1 MQMNSWYDIFENKN
15 QIDRVKL
22 LQEGKHEEVQN
33 DIWNRYNQDDMI
45 KSSDHL
51 LELIEEEKKL
61 LKDQSASRIFIG
73 GMSQGCEVAL
83 ATLLRYKGDSALAGV
98 IGLSGILGY
107 NFNKAGGLSEQQMAM
122 IRKTPL
128 FLYVGE
134 DDSNCLLD
142 VVNFSFKKLKDIY
155 TTNGTLSRNYSFQT
169 EEKMG
174 HYMSDQEVKI
184 LRKWIKKQM

>member
-1 MQMNSWYDIFENKN
+1 MNSWYDIFENKN

-22 LQEGKHEEVQN
+22 LQEDKHEEVQN

-107 NFNKAGGLSEQQMAM
+107 NFNKAGGLSEQ
-122 IRKTPL
+122 
-128 FLYVGE
+128 
-134 DDSNCLLD
+134 
-142 VVNFSFKKLKDIY
+142 
-155 TTNGTLSRNYSFQT
+155 
-169 EEKMG
+169 
-174 HYMSDQEVKI
+174 
-184 LRKWIKKQM
+184 